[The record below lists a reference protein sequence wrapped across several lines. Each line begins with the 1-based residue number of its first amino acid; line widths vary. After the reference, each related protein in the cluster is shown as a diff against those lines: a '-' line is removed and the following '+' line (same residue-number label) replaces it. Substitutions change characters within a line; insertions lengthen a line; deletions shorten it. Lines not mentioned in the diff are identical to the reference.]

1 MNILGTKVDGYCVA
15 LVLIILFF
23 IYVDNDNVENYGN
36 FAPIDNSEYTDEGD
50 HEGDNE
56 DHEGDK
62 VDHEVAHSEHADSD
76 ETIGE
81 VPKSID
87 MMPPLSM
94 EKEMGLL
101 QGASVGDAEDFMLLE
116 QAFKPGLSV
125 TDADLD
131 TGFPRVGGPGNLGQ
145 DFSGD
150 MGSDSLS
157 GLDSIGQG
165 LGQDVGPGLGKD
177 TGSGGDLKVI
187 LVYAPWCGWSKKAL
201 PDYDKLTNEYNGKNI
216 GGWNVSVI
224 RYNSD
229 EREDMVKEYDVEGF
243 PSFYVEINGERQEA
257 PREYNEQV
265 SMIKEITSSA

>member
-1 MNILGTKVDGYCVA
+1 MNILGTKIDGYCVA

-23 IYVDNDNVENYGN
+23 IYVDNDNVENYSN
-36 FAPIDNSEYTDEGD
+36 LVPVDNSEYKDEGELESEDEGD
-50 HEGDNE
+50 HA
-56 DHEGDK
+56 DH
-62 VDHEVAHSEHADSD
+62 VDSD

-87 MMPPLSM
+87 MMPPPSM
-94 EKEMGLL
+94 EKEMGVL
-101 QGASVGDAEDFMLLE
+101 QGASVDDAEDFMLLD

-150 MGSDSLS
+150 MGSDSLA
-157 GLDSIGQG
+157 GLDSVGQG
-165 LGQDVGPGLGKD
+165 LGPGQDVGPGPAKD
-177 TGSGGDLKVI
+177 TGTGGDLKVV

-257 PREYNEQV
+257 PRDYNEQV
-265 SMIKEITSSA
+265 AMIKEITGSA